1 MWAGVQKVSRPI
13 VMCQEMSQSRPTMM
27 LVDPASMAVRY
38 QGRAALAAR
47 GSRTGG
53 YGATDSMTV
62 LLATEW
68 LLRGYTMRGMIR
80 SFRAP
85 TRLVMAPGALAH
97 LPEIVAGYFSDRLS
111 GQPPGRV
118 VLVTDPGVEETGIPE
133 HVWQALAEIDVEA
146 ITFDDVEPNPR
157 AATVDRLAA
166 WAKEEGAALV
176 IGLGGGSVLDAA
188 KAAAMVMAN
197 GDAPVAG
204 YEGRDRYTEK
214 PLPFIAIPTT
224 CGTGSEVTWVSV
236 LTVEERHAKIS
247 VKGETMFPDWAI
259 VDADLLRTL
268 PGRLVAWTGADAL
281 THAVE
286 AVTCKVANPVSDALA
301 TTAVSLLL
309 RYLRRAAAH
318 IGEDAEAREAV
329 MRASTLAGLAF
340 GNADVGAVHCLSE
353 TLGGRFDLPHGLA
366 NAVLLAPVVRYEP
379 PRLRRPAGHPG
390 NRAAAGERSQ
400 RQGRR
405 RGAAGDRRAGAGP
418 RHPPFPRP
426 RHPRRGPP
434 VDRGTGGAERLEPV
448 QPP

>member
-1 MWAGVQKVSRPI
+1 
-13 VMCQEMSQSRPTMM
+13 
-27 LVDPASMAVRY
+27 
-38 QGRAALAAR
+38 
-47 GSRTGG
+47 
-53 YGATDSMTV
+53 
-62 LLATEW
+62 
-68 LLRGYTMRGMIR
+68 MRGMIR
-80 SFRAP
+80 PFRAP
-85 TRLVMAPGALAH
+85 TRLVMAPGALAQ
-97 LPEIVAGYFSDRLS
+97 LPEIVAGYFSD
-111 GQPPGRV
+111 QPPGRV
-118 VLVTDPGVEETGIPE
+118 VLVTDPGIEETGIPE

-166 WAKEEGAALV
+166 WSKEEGASLV

-204 YEGRDRYTEK
+204 YEGRDRYAEK

-286 AVTCKVANPVSDALA
+286 AVLCTVANPVSDALA
-301 TTAVSLLL
+301 TAAVALLL
-309 RYLRRAAAH
+309 RYLRRAAAR
-318 IGEDAEAREAV
+318 IDKDAEAREAV

-366 NAVLLAPVVRYEP
+366 NAVLLAPVVRSH
-379 PRLRRPAGHPG
+379 LPAC
-390 NRAAAGERSQ
+390 
-400 RQGRR
+400 
-405 RGAAGDRRAGAGP
+405 
-418 RHPPFPRP
+418 
-426 RHPRRGPP
+426 
-434 VDRGTGGAERLEPV
+434 AERLATLEAAL
-448 QPP
+448 PPGSGNRGQGAEGVLQEIDELVRDLGIPRFRDLGIPAEAHPWIAERAAQNGSNPSNPRAMGPAEYLELLASL